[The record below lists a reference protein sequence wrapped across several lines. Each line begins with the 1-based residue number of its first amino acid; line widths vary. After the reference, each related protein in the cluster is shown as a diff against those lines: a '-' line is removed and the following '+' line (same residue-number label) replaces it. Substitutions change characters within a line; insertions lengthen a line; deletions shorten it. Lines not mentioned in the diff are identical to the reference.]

1 MKALINGKIVF
12 KDGIK
17 SGLAV
22 LFEEKIVDII
32 DNEKAK
38 ALAGVELIDA
48 EGKYI
53 LPGLVD
59 IHIHGYNGVEAGED
73 TENSVPVMAEGVI
86 KNGVTSFLP
95 TTMTVAME
103 DIEKSLTAIRGLK
116 EKSKEWNGAEVIGAN
131 VEGPFINPSKKGAQ
145 DDKYILKPD
154 AAFVKKYADVIKI
167 ITLAP
172 EMDED
177 MACITEVKKDTD
189 VLISMGHTGADYD
202 TAVEAVRR
210 GVGHVTHLFN
220 AMTPL
225 MHRNPGVVGAAL
237 GEDVTVEV
245 IADTFHINPGL
256 YSIVYKV
263 KGEKMLL
270 ITDCIRA
277 GGLSDGEYTLGGQK
291 VVVNGIQC
299 KLEDG
304 TIAGSVLKLNNAI
317 RNVKEHTDI
326 PLHEIVNAAS
336 YYPAQAIGISDRKG
350 SIAIGKDADLVI
362 ADEDICILKVF
373 KNGKAAV

>member
-22 LFEEKIVDII
+22 LFDEKIVDII

-38 ALAGVELIDA
+38 AMTGIEFVDAG
-48 EGKYI
+48 GKYV

-95 TTMTVAME
+95 TTMTVAKE

-116 EKSKEWNGAEVIGAN
+116 EKSKSWDGAEVIGAN

-154 AAFVKKYADVIKI
+154 ASFVKKYADVIKI

-237 GEDVTVEV
+237 GEDVTVEI

-317 RNVKEHTDI
+317 RNIKEYTDI

-336 YYPAQAIGISDRKG
+336 FYPAQAIGISDRKG
-350 SIAIGKDADLVI
+350 SVAIGKDADLVI
-362 ADEDICILKVF
+362 ADEDISVLKVF
-373 KNGKAAV
+373 KSGKAVV

>member
-22 LFEEKIVDII
+22 LFDEKIVDII

-38 ALAGVELIDA
+38 AMTGIEFVDA
-48 EGKYI
+48 DGKYV

-95 TTMTVAME
+95 TTMTVAKE

-116 EKSKEWNGAEVIGAN
+116 EKSKSWDGAEVIGAN

-154 AAFVKKYADVIKI
+154 ASFVKKYADVIKI

-237 GEDVTVEV
+237 GEDVTVEI

-317 RNVKEHTDI
+317 RNIKEYTDI

-336 YYPAQAIGISDRKG
+336 FYPAQAIGISDRKG
-350 SIAIGKDADLVI
+350 SVAIGKDADLVI
-362 ADEDICILKVF
+362 ADEDISVLKVF
-373 KNGKAAV
+373 KSGKAVV

>member
-22 LFEEKIVDII
+22 LFDEKIVDII

-38 ALAGVELIDA
+38 AMTGVEFTDA
-48 EGKYI
+48 EGKYV

-116 EKSKEWNGAEVIGAN
+116 EKSKTWNGAEVIGAN

-154 AAFVKKYADVIKI
+154 ASFVKKYADVIKI

-172 EMDED
+172 EMDDD

-237 GEDVTVEV
+237 GEDVTVEI

-317 RNVKEHTDI
+317 RNVKEYTDI

-336 YYPAQAIGISDRKG
+336 FYPAQAIGISDRKG
-350 SIAIGKDADLVI
+350 SVAIGKDADLVI
-362 ADEDICILKVF
+362 ADEDISVLKVF
-373 KNGKAAV
+373 KCGKAVV